1 MAWKYTK
8 ALHAADQKLADERE
22 LHKREIDVL
31 NKRYE
36 DLLKETNEIHFGQ
49 LNENAKRT
57 IEERGHFPSNEAY
70 EPFRDYVMKYIT
82 AHEGISSGVDKSINL
97 FIKANTVI
105 LGLIG
110 LGLTIYEILK

>member
-8 ALHAADQKLADERE
+8 ALHDADAKLADERE
-22 LHKREIDVL
+22 LHRREIDSL

-36 DLLKETNEIHFGQ
+36 SLLKESNEVHFEQ

-70 EPFRDYVMKYIT
+70 EPFRELVMKFI
-82 AHEGISSGVDKSINL
+82 ASHEGVSSGIDKSIAL
-97 FIKANTVI
+97 FIKANTII

-110 LGLTIYEILK
+110 LGLTIYGLIK